1 MLAIWTAVNHRP
13 FHTLSDPLFIEIVR
27 LLRADASVPTPHTV
41 SNDLARIYNQVAVSI
56 QEKFKEMDIAFH
68 LAIDGWSSPL
78 TASFLGV
85 IVFWFEEGKIWRCV
99 LEFIQ

>member
-1 MLAIWTAVNHRP
+1 SEGTQNLKQAVRRCDARRGVPDSLATNLPIVFSQSRFRAMLAIWTAVNHRP

-56 QEKFKEMDIAFH
+56 QEKFK
-68 LAIDGWSSPL
+68 
-78 TASFLGV
+78 V
-85 IVFWFEEGKIWRCV
+85 
-99 LEFIQ
+99 